1 MTRMVRG
8 IGQAALSIGLGLF
21 FLAGTGEAQSDRTGA
36 GRWEIAG
43 VPAVNYDSDEGFGYG
58 AVAELYRYGPGFR
71 KYLYTIQPTVQLSTR
86 GKQDISVFVDAPHLL
101 PDGWRFD
108 LFAGSDKQIAAPF
121 YGMGN
126 ASSYDPAVDDA
137 DGPNPYYYRFGRE
150 RRQLLANVQRQI
162 GTLPIRALAGAGVS
176 HVTLDLT
183 PHDEGTT
190 LLAQQ
195 LDGQEPQATFSN
207 HIRAGMIWDTRDV
220 ESAPSRGVW
229 SEVLVQRFYRTLGS
243 DFDYSRWTVTDRRY
257 FPIGSSR
264 LVFANRFLL
273 QGVEGVAPLHDL
285 FVIQTSF
292 KQQEGL
298 GGAKSVRGLPK
309 NRYVGES
316 LALWNAE
323 VRWRASEFEAL
334 GRPFHLVLSGFVD
347 SGRVW
352 DGRMD
357 ISELLTGAHHGVGG
371 GVRIGM
377 GESFTVAVDV
387 GRSGGN
393 TPMYIGLGYL
403 Y

>member
-1 MTRMVRG
+1 MTFMVRG
-8 IGQAALSIGLGLF
+8 SGHATPLLAACMLLLSGF
-21 FLAGTGEAQSDRTGA
+21 AEAQSQQTSA

-58 AVAELYRYGPGFR
+58 AVAELYRYGPGTR

-86 GKQDISVFVDAPHLL
+86 GKQDISVFVDAPHIL

-126 ASSYDPAVDDA
+126 ESRYDPVLDDA
-137 DGPNPYYYRFGRE
+137 EGPNPYFYRFGRE

-162 GTLPIRALAGAGVS
+162 GSLPVRALAGAGVS

-190 LLAQQ
+190 LLSQQ
-195 LDGQEPQATFSN
+195 LNGQEPPASFSN
-207 HIRAGMIWDTRDV
+207 HVRAGLIWDTRDV
-220 ESAPSRGVW
+220 ESAPTRGVW
-229 SEVLVQRFYRTLGS
+229 SEVLVQRFDGALGS

-257 FPIGSSR
+257 FPIRSNR
-264 LVFANRFLL
+264 TVFANRILL
-273 QGVEGVAPLHDL
+273 QGVEGSAPLHDL

-323 VRWRASEFEAL
+323 LRWRASEFEAM
-334 GRPFHLVLSGFVD
+334 GKSFHLVLSGFVD

-357 ISELLTGAHHGVGG
+357 IGEMLTDVHHGLGG
-371 GVRIGM
+371 GVRVGM

-393 TPMYIGLGYL
+393 TPMYVGLGYL